1 MVNVGAV
8 CVVSAEYEASREP
21 YEDEIQL
28 CKTLIAHLQAHL
40 AALGGGASAE
50 LRAACAERQPRL
62 SVDSCESGSL
72 EHDRDSPASSA
83 AAEQGSSGHD
93 SDTLGMSSMIARSH
107 TPVFILLYPP
117 TILHKSLAC

>member
-72 EHDRDSPASSA
+72 EHDRDSPASA

-93 SDTLGMSSMIARSH
+93 SDTLGRPPVINRSH
-107 TPVFILLYPP
+107 KPVFTLL
-117 TILHKSLAC
+117 